1 MFYRNASYTVKTFY
15 GVTFQ
20 PGETKEVNGQ
30 INNKWMILVNNPK
43 TSPKQQLKPSSEKPE
58 EANKNKQPESLKAEA
73 KETAEA
79 KDAPKSDKKDNT
91 KPAESK

>member
-1 MFYRNASYTVKTFY
+1 MFYRNASYTIKTFY

-20 PGETKEVNGQ
+20 PGETKEVKGQ

-43 TSPKQQLKPSSEKPE
+43 TSPKQQLKPSSEKSE
-58 EANKNKQPESLKAEA
+58 ESNENKQPEASKAEA
-73 KETAEA
+73 KV